1 VVTAISEPDAG
12 LSEEA
17 KIGLGV
23 GIGTIGLGLI
33 SAILGY
39 LTYRVMRRPDGQ
51 PINDAIINELRRWRP
66 RFMAN

>member
-1 VVTAISEPDAG
+1 VATVVSEPDPG
-12 LSEEA
+12 LSGEA
-17 KIGLGV
+17 KIGLGI
-23 GIGTIGLGLI
+23 GIGTIGIGLI
-33 SAILGY
+33 GAILGY